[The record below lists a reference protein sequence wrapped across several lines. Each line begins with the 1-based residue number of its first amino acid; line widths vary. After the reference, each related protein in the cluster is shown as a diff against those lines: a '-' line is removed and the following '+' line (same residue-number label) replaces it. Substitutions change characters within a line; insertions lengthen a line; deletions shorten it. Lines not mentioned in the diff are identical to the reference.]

1 MVGRFI
7 LQTVFPSPPS
17 LSESRMT
24 TFSVEGMSC
33 GHCVSA
39 VTRAVQQVDASANV
53 QVDLDKQTVAV
64 TSGASADAVRAAI
77 EQAGY
82 PVKSSA

>member
-1 MVGRFI
+1 
-7 LQTVFPSPPS
+7 
-17 LSESRMT
+17 MT

-39 VTRAVQQVDASANV
+39 VTRAVQQVDAGAQV

-64 TSGASADAVRAAI
+64 TGAASTDAVKAAI

-82 PVKSSA
+82 PVKSVA

>member
-1 MVGRFI
+1 
-7 LQTVFPSPPS
+7 
-17 LSESRMT
+17 MT

-39 VTRAVQQVDASANV
+39 VTRAVQQVDAGANV

-64 TSGASADAVRAAI
+64 TSRASADAVKAAI

-82 PVKSSA
+82 PVKALA

>member
-1 MVGRFI
+1 
-7 LQTVFPSPPS
+7 
-17 LSESRMT
+17 MT
-24 TFSVEGMSC
+24 TFSATFSVTGMSC

-39 VTRAVQQVDASANV
+39 VTRAVQQVDAGANV

-64 TSGASADAVRAAI
+64 TGGASADAVKAAI

-82 PVKSSA
+82 PVKAFA

>member
-1 MVGRFI
+1 
-7 LQTVFPSPPS
+7 
-17 LSESRMT
+17 MT
-24 TFSVEGMSC
+24 TFSATFSVTGMSC

-39 VTRAVQQVDASANV
+39 VTRAVQQVDAGANV

-64 TSGASADAVRAAI
+64 TGGASVDAVKAAI

-82 PVKSSA
+82 PVKAFA

>member
-1 MVGRFI
+1 
-7 LQTVFPSPPS
+7 
-17 LSESRMT
+17 MT

-39 VTRAVQQVDASANV
+39 VTRAVQQVDAAANV
-53 QVDLDKQTVAV
+53 QVDLSKQTVAV
-64 TSGASADAVRAAI
+64 TTGATTDAVKAAI

-82 PVKSSA
+82 PVNAVA

>member
-1 MVGRFI
+1 
-7 LQTVFPSPPS
+7 
-17 LSESRMT
+17 MT
-24 TFSVEGMSC
+24 TSSTTSTTFAVTGMSC

-39 VTRAVQQVDASANV
+39 VTRAVQQVDAGANV

-64 TSGASADAVRAAI
+64 TSGASADAVKAAI

-82 PVKSSA
+82 PVKASA

>member
-1 MVGRFI
+1 
-7 LQTVFPSPPS
+7 
-17 LSESRMT
+17 MT

-39 VTRAVQQVDASANV
+39 VTRAVQQVDTGATV
-53 QVDLDKQTVAV
+53 QVDLSRQTVAV
-64 TSGASADAVRAAI
+64 TTTASTDAVKAAI

-82 PVKSSA
+82 PVKAVA

>member
-1 MVGRFI
+1 
-7 LQTVFPSPPS
+7 
-17 LSESRMT
+17 MT

-39 VTRAVQQVDASANV
+39 VTRAVQQVDAGANV
-53 QVDLDKQTVAV
+53 QVDLPRQTVAV
-64 TSGASADAVRAAI
+64 TSGASVDALKAAI

-82 PVKSSA
+82 PVKAVA

>member
-1 MVGRFI
+1 MTTSF
-7 LQTVFPSPPS
+7 
-17 LSESRMT
+17 T
-24 TFSVEGMSC
+24 TFSVTGMSC

-39 VTRAVQQVDASANV
+39 VTRAVQQVDVGANV

-64 TSGASADAVRAAI
+64 TSGASADAVKAAI

-82 PVKSSA
+82 PVKASA

>member
-1 MVGRFI
+1 
-7 LQTVFPSPPS
+7 
-17 LSESRMT
+17 MT

-39 VTRAVQQVDASANV
+39 VTRAVQQVDAGANV
-53 QVDLDKQTVAV
+53 QVDLARQTVAV
-64 TSGASADAVRAAI
+64 TSGASADAVKAAI

-82 PVKSSA
+82 PVKSVA

>member
-1 MVGRFI
+1 
-7 LQTVFPSPPS
+7 
-17 LSESRMT
+17 MT
-24 TFSVEGMSC
+24 TSSTTSTTFAVTGMSC

-39 VTRAVQQVDASANV
+39 VTRAVQQVDAGANV

-64 TSGASADAVRAAI
+64 TSGASVDAVKAAI

-82 PVKSSA
+82 PVKASA

>member
-1 MVGRFI
+1 M
-7 LQTVFPSPPS
+7 TTSS
-17 LSESRMT
+17 T
-24 TFSVEGMSC
+24 TFSVTGMSC

-39 VTRAVQQVDASANV
+39 VTRAVQQVDAGANV

-64 TSGASADAVRAAI
+64 TSGASADAVKAAI

-82 PVKSSA
+82 PVKASA

>member
-1 MVGRFI
+1 
-7 LQTVFPSPPS
+7 
-17 LSESRMT
+17 MT

-39 VTRAVQQVDASANV
+39 VTRAVQQVDAAANV
-53 QVDLDKQTVAV
+53 QVDLSKQTVAV
-64 TSGASADAVRAAI
+64 TTGATTDAVKAAI

-82 PVKSSA
+82 PVKAVA

>member
-1 MVGRFI
+1 MTTSF
-7 LQTVFPSPPS
+7 
-17 LSESRMT
+17 T
-24 TFSVEGMSC
+24 TFSVTGMSC

-39 VTRAVQQVDASANV
+39 VTRAVQQVDAGANV

-64 TSGASADAVRAAI
+64 TSGASADAVKAAI

-82 PVKSSA
+82 PVKASA

>member
-1 MVGRFI
+1 
-7 LQTVFPSPPS
+7 
-17 LSESRMT
+17 MT

-39 VTRAVQQVDASANV
+39 VTRAVQQVDAAASV
-53 QVDLDKQTVAV
+53 QVDLSKQTVAV
-64 TSGASADAVRAAI
+64 TSSAGTDAVKAAI

-82 PVKSSA
+82 PVKAVA

>member
-1 MVGRFI
+1 M
-7 LQTVFPSPPS
+7 TTSS
-17 LSESRMT
+17 T
-24 TFSVEGMSC
+24 TFSVTGMSC

-39 VTRAVQQVDASANV
+39 VTRAVQQVDAGANV

-64 TSGASADAVRAAI
+64 ISGASADAVKAAI

-82 PVKSSA
+82 PVKASA

>member
-1 MVGRFI
+1 
-7 LQTVFPSPPS
+7 
-17 LSESRMT
+17 MT

-39 VTRAVQQVDASANV
+39 VTRAVQQVDAAASV
-53 QVDLDKQTVAV
+53 QVDLSTQTVAV
-64 TSGASADAVRAAI
+64 TSGAATDAVKAAI

-82 PVKSSA
+82 PVKAVV

>member
-1 MVGRFI
+1 
-7 LQTVFPSPPS
+7 
-17 LSESRMT
+17 MT

-39 VTRAVQQVDASANV
+39 VTRAVQQVDAAANV
-53 QVDLDKQTVAV
+53 QVDLSKQTVAV
-64 TSGASADAVRAAI
+64 ASGASIDAVKAAI

-82 PVKSSA
+82 PVKAVA

>member
-1 MVGRFI
+1 M
-7 LQTVFPSPPS
+7 TTSS
-17 LSESRMT
+17 T
-24 TFSVEGMSC
+24 TFSVTGMSC

-82 PVKSSA
+82 QVKSSA

>member
-1 MVGRFI
+1 
-7 LQTVFPSPPS
+7 
-17 LSESRMT
+17 MT

-39 VTRAVQQVDASANV
+39 VTRAVQQVDAAASV
-53 QVDLDKQTVAV
+53 QVDLSKQTVAV
-64 TSGASADAVRAAI
+64 TSGSATDAVKAAI

-82 PVKSSA
+82 PVKAVA

>member
-1 MVGRFI
+1 
-7 LQTVFPSPPS
+7 
-17 LSESRMT
+17 MT
-24 TFSVEGMSC
+24 TFSATFAVTGMSC

-39 VTRAVQQVDASANV
+39 VTRAVQQVDAGANV

-64 TSGASADAVRAAI
+64 TSSASADAVKAAI

-82 PVKSSA
+82 PVKAVA